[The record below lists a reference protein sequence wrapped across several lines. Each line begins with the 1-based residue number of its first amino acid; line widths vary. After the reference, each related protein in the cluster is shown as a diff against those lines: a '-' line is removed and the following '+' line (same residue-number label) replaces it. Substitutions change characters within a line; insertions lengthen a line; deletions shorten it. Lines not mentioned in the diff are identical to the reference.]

1 MNVTLK
7 EVDYEEKIFQMNDV
21 ILYFVYCFSKYMNN
35 SSIPGNINFDKQKLI
50 ALCVHGRRER
60 NII

>member
-1 MNVTLK
+1 MWDCEVLNSGVSNVNKWIIQMNVTLK

-35 SSIPGNINFDKQKLI
+35 S
-50 ALCVHGRRER
+50 
-60 NII
+60 

>member
-35 SSIPGNINFDKQKLI
+35 SSISGNINFDKQKLI
-50 ALCVHGRRER
+50 AFCVHGRRER